1 MRNIHVIVTALV
13 LFFSA
18 TFVFAQSDLLIWNGN
33 SEELVK
39 FIKSNDENKKVF
51 ALQKIIMNPEIV
63 NANHVAYDIYRMYR
77 SHKNDKIRQM
87 ALVSL
92 YKMKHYF
99 LLKNLKD
106 DLYKE
111 KNPEIR
117 WQIKVILNKMPV
129 LSELN

>member
-1 MRNIHVIVTALV
+1 MRQILISLIALV
-13 LFFSA
+13 LLTEFI
-18 TFVFAQSDLLIWNGN
+18 FAQSDVLIWNGN
-33 SEELVK
+33 SEELVE

-63 NANHVAYDIYRMYR
+63 NANYVAYDIYRMYR
-77 SHKNDKIRQM
+77 NHKNDKIRQM
-87 ALVSL
+87 ALVAL
-92 YKMKHYF
+92 YKMEHYN

-111 KNPEIR
+111 KNPKIR
-117 WQIKVILNKMPV
+117 GQIKVILDKMPV

>member
-1 MRNIHVIVTALV
+1 MRQILISLIALV
-13 LFFSA
+13 LLTEF
-18 TFVFAQSDLLIWNGN
+18 TFAQSDVLIWNGS
-33 SEELVK
+33 SEELVE
-39 FIKSNDENKKVF
+39 FIKSNDENRKVF
-51 ALQKIIMNPEIV
+51 ALQKIIMNPKFV

-92 YKMKHYF
+92 YKLEHYF

-111 KNPEIR
+111 KNPKIR
-117 WQIKVILNKMPV
+117 KQIYAILNKMPV
-129 LSELN
+129 LSKLN